1 MILSSSCFRVFVAKG
16 ATSRPPVQ
24 MTTPDAALLSLLH
37 LCDSLF
43 PIGSFAYSDGLESAA
58 ANGLVTG
65 TADLWEWL
73 EILLEE
79 GFGRSDGPSI
89 VLAWAAVGAADGD
102 AIVAIDEELTALRAS
117 STARLANRSMGL
129 RLLKTWH
136 GLYPDVRLERL
147 LALVHARRLG
157 PTLPVAFAAVGYC
170 GGIAQRDA
178 LAGYAY
184 ARLAATISA
193 AMRLV
198 AIGQTDAH
206 RLLSLALARVPSTI
220 DGVLA
225 RQARPESFAPA
236 LDIAQMSQQYLHARL
251 FRS

>member
-1 MILSSSCFRVFVAKG
+1 M
-16 ATSRPPVQ
+16 TRP
-24 MTTPDAALLSLLH
+24 DSALLTLLH

-58 ANGLVTG
+58 ASGLVTG
-65 TADLWEWL
+65 ADDLREWL
-73 EILLEE
+73 EIGLEE
-79 GFGRSDGPSI
+79 GFGRTDGPSI
-89 VLAWAAVGAADGD
+89 VLAWSAVESLDWQAV
-102 AIVAIDEELTALRAS
+102 VAIDEELTALRAS
-117 STARLANRSMGL
+117 STARMANRSMGL
-129 RLLKTWH
+129 RLLKTWQRLH
-136 GLYPDVRLERL
+136 PDVRLEQM
-147 LALVHARRLG
+147 LALVHTTRLG
-157 PTLPVAFAAVGYC
+157 PALPIAFAAAGCC
-170 GGIAQRDA
+170 GGIARRDA

-184 ARLAATISA
+184 ARLAATVSA

-206 RLLSLALARVPSTI
+206 GLLSLALARIPAVI

-225 RQARPESFAPA
+225 RHARPESFAPA

>member
-1 MILSSSCFRVFVAKG
+1 M
-16 ATSRPPVQ
+16 TRPQ
-24 MTTPDAALLSLLH
+24 DALLSLLH

-58 ANGLVTG
+58 ASGLVTG
-65 TADLWEWL
+65 MADLREWL
-73 EILLEE
+73 EIGLEE

-89 VLAWAAVGAADGD
+89 VLAWSAVETTDWEAV
-102 AIVAIDEELTALRAS
+102 VAIDDELTALRPS
-117 STARLANRSMGL
+117 STARMANRSMGL

-136 GLYPDVRLERL
+136 GLHPDVRLEHL

-157 PTLPVAFAAVGYC
+157 PALPVAFAAAAYC
-170 GGIAQRDA
+170 GGIALRDA

-184 ARLAATISA
+184 ARLAATVSA

-206 RLLSLALARVPSTI
+206 RLLSLALAQVPSAI

-225 RQARPESFAPA
+225 RRARPESFTPA
-236 LDIAQMSQQYLHARL
+236 LDITQMSQQYLHARL

>member
-1 MILSSSCFRVFVAKG
+1 
-16 ATSRPPVQ
+16 
-24 MTTPDAALLSLLH
+24 MTRHDDVRLSLLH

-58 ANGLVTG
+58 ASGLVTG
-65 TADLWEWL
+65 TADLREWL
-73 EILLEE
+73 EICLEE
-79 GFGRSDGPSI
+79 GFGRSDGPAI
-89 VLAWAAVGAADGD
+89 VLTWPAVETADWD
-102 AIVAIDEELTALRAS
+102 AVVAIDQEITALRAS

-129 RLLKTWH
+129 RLLKTWQT
-136 GLYPDVRLERL
+136 LYPDVRLEQMRS
-147 LALVHARRLG
+147 LVHAGRLG
-157 PTLPVAFAAVGYC
+157 PTLPVAFAAVGCC

-184 ARLAATISA
+184 ARLAAAVSA

-206 RLLSLALARVPSTI
+206 RLLSVVLARVPSAI
-220 DGVLA
+220 DGVIA

-236 LDIAQMSQQYLHARL
+236 LEIAQMSQQYLHARL

>member
-1 MILSSSCFRVFVAKG
+1 MI
-16 ATSRPPVQ
+16 RPE
-24 MTTPDAALLSLLH
+24 AALLSLLH
-37 LCDSLF
+37 VCDSLF

-58 ANGLVTG
+58 ASGLVTG
-65 TADLWEWL
+65 AADLGAWL
-73 EILLEE
+73 EICLEE

-89 VLAWAAVGAADGD
+89 VLAWPAVEAADWEVV
-102 AIVAIDEELTALRAS
+102 VAIDEELTALRAS

-136 GLYPDVRLERL
+136 GLYPDVRLEQM
-147 LALVHARRLG
+147 LALVHASRLG
-157 PTLPVAFAAVGYC
+157 PTLPVAFAAVGYS

-193 AMRLV
+193 AMRLL

-206 RLLSLALARVPSTI
+206 RLLSLALARVPSSI
-220 DGVLA
+220 DAVMA
-225 RQARPESFAPA
+225 RHAHPESFAPA

>member
-1 MILSSSCFRVFVAKG
+1 MTR
-16 ATSRPPVQ
+16 RP
-24 MTTPDAALLSLLH
+24 DALLSLLH

-58 ANGLVTG
+58 ASGLVTG
-65 TADLWEWL
+65 VADLGEWL
-73 EILLEE
+73 EICRDE
-79 GFGRSDGPSI
+79 GFGRSDGPAI
-89 VLAWAAVGAADGD
+89 VIAWSAVETADWD
-102 AIVAIDEELTALRAS
+102 AVVAIDEEITALRAS
-117 STARLANRSMGL
+117 STARMANRSMGL
-129 RLLKTWH
+129 RLLKTWQ
-136 GLYPDVRLERL
+136 GLHPDVRLEQM
-147 LALVHARRLG
+147 LALARAGRLG

-184 ARLAATISA
+184 TRLAATVSA

-206 RLLSLALARVPSTI
+206 QLLSRALARVPSTI
-220 DGVLA
+220 DDVLA
-225 RQARPESFAPA
+225 RHARPESFTPA
-236 LDIAQMSQQYLHARL
+236 LDIAQMTQQYVHSRL